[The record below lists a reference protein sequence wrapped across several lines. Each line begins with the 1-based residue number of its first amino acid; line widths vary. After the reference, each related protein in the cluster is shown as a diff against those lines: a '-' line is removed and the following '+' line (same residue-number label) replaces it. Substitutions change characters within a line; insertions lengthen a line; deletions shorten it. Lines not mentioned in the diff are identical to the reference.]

1 MPKNITSVVWSAS
14 NLPSGLSFD
23 TATGTFSGT
32 PTVAGEYTV
41 PVTVRTNYGE
51 DTKDV
56 VINVKKKMYT
66 SCFFHMYQ
74 KQYLTGEI
82 LAIDMH
88 DYAKGFGVDEPV
100 SLSDNGVTSLE
111 YSFRCVNSISDG
123 NAELLEELGTE
134 IECPPYSVNFTPQ
147 TGIITFVPNSMV
159 YLGHMWFALCIKTNL
174 GESIWVFRTGFTTNE
189 ASVDV
194 KNRGIYVDV
203 NGVWI
208 AAYIENG
215 EICISDWKE

>member
-32 PTVAGEYTV
+32 PTTAGEYTV

-56 VINVKKKMYT
+56 VITVKKKMYT
-66 SCFFHMYQ
+66 SCFFTMYQ
-74 KQYLTGEI
+74 KQYLTGET

-88 DYAKGFGVDEPV
+88 DYVRGFGVDEPV
-100 SLSDNGVTSLE
+100 SLSDDGVTSLH
-111 YSFRCVNSISDG
+111 YSIRGVNNISDG
-123 NAELLEELGTE
+123 NAELLEELNDCGGF
-134 IECPPYSVNFTPQ
+134 NFNFDPQ
-147 TGIITFVPNSMV
+147 TGIITIIPNSTV
-159 YLGHMWFALCIKTNL
+159 YLGTEWIALCIKTNL
-174 GESIWVFRTGFTTNE
+174 GESIWVLRVGYNTKE
-189 ASVDV
+189 APDDV
-194 KNRGIYVDV
+194 KNRGIFVDV

-215 EICISDWKE
+215 EVCVSDWKE